1 MSTDSGATE
10 VAFGLLDEFLSRGIR
25 HFIVSP
31 GSRSQ
36 ALALAAADF
45 ERAGLATLSVR
56 IDERSSGFLALG
68 SAIES
73 GLPAVVITT
82 SGTAVAEL
90 LPSVLEAHHS
100 GVPMILLTAD
110 RPTELRG
117 VGANQTTAQFGI
129 FGKFVRM
136 ARDVS
141 VPAKGG
147 LDAAYL
153 RSLAAEAVGAAV
165 GRSGI
170 PGPVQL
176 NLAFREP
183 LSGQLDRAVADQ
195 IKSAQSASE
204 AKAIFEAAELRL
216 KVAKLNPEPGTVV
229 VAGHNAGEEA
239 EEVARKLGAPIFA
252 EVSSG
257 ARFGPNLVVAYRDL
271 LHEPELRNGVKRA
284 VVFGHPTLSRV
295 VPELL
300 ESEQVEVTVV
310 RGKSAEAYNPGRR
323 AKRIVDAVEVVGEP
337 GDWDRPWVGSWVSAS
352 RKLLETESNLDLSA
366 SRTDDNKLVAAYGQ
380 TQLGVFREPV
390 TRRMLVESVWQK
402 TWPHDRLVF
411 ASSRLIREA
420 DSQVPGKKIRVHSNR
435 GLAGIDGNNATAL
448 GIAISSQSQISTERG
463 LNASTGMTRLVT
475 GDLAFLHDSGSLL
488 FPAGEARP
496 RIQIVVGNDEGGSLF
511 DRLEVAATAEKTA
524 FDRVV
529 FAGHEVKLAELSAA
543 YGWDYRLAKTRG
555 ELDEAL
561 SLTEGQTI
569 IEVPLERD

>member
-10 VAFGLLDEFLSRGIR
+10 VAFGLLGEFLSRGIR

-36 ALALAAADF
+36 ALALAAAEF

-90 LPSVLEAHHS
+90 MPSVLEARHS

-117 VGANQTTAQFGI
+117 IGANQTTDQFGI
-129 FGKFVRM
+129 FSKFVRM

-153 RSLAAEAVGAAV
+153 RSLAAEAIGAAV
-165 GRSGI
+165 GRSGT
-170 PGPVQL
+170 PGPIQL

-183 LSGQLDRAVADQ
+183 LSGQYEAGIPERIAQAGLGNDRV
-195 IKSAQSASE
+195 ISPE
-204 AKAIFEAAELRL
+204 RGLRL
-216 KVAKLNPEPGTVV
+216 EVAKLNPEAGTVV
-229 VAGHNAGEEA
+229 IAGHDAGEEA
-239 EEVARKLGAPIFA
+239 EAAARELGAPLFA

-271 LHEPELRNGVKRA
+271 LHEPELRNEVKRA

-300 ESEQVEVTVV
+300 ESEQVEVIVV
-310 RGKSAEAYNPGRR
+310 RGRGAETYNPGRR
-323 AKRIVDAVEVVGEP
+323 AERIVDAIEAVGSP
-337 GDWDRPWVGSWVSAS
+337 GDWAKPWVGSWVSAS
-352 RKLLETESNLDLSA
+352 RKLLETESKLDLSA
-366 SRTDDNKLVAAYGQ
+366 SRTDDSKLVAAYGQ

-448 GIAISSQSQISTERG
+448 GIAIASQSQISTSSG
-463 LNASTGMTRLVT
+463 PNAATGMTRLVT
-475 GDLAFLHDSGSLL
+475 GDLAFLHDSGSL
-488 FPAGEARP
+488 FSPADETRP

-511 DRLEVAATAEKTA
+511 DRLEVAGTAQKEA

-529 FAGHEVKLAELSAA
+529 FTGHEVKLAELAAA

>member
-10 VAFGLLDEFLSRGIR
+10 VAFGLLGEFLSHGVR
-25 HFIVSP
+25 HFVVSP

-36 ALALAAADF
+36 ALALAAAEF

-90 LPSVLEAHHS
+90 MPSVLEAHHS

-117 VGANQTTAQFGI
+117 IGANQTTDQFGI
-129 FGKFVRM
+129 FGKFVRI

-147 LDAAYL
+147 QDAAYL

-165 GRSGI
+165 GKSGT
-170 PGPVQL
+170 PGPIQL

-183 LSGQLDRAVADQ
+183 LSGPHKAGIPERIAQAGLGNDRV
-195 IKSAQSASE
+195 ISPE
-204 AKAIFEAAELRL
+204 RGLRL
-216 KVAKLNPEPGTVV
+216 EVAKLNPEAGTVV
-229 VAGHNAGEEA
+229 IAGHDAGEEA
-239 EEVARKLGAPIFA
+239 ETAARELGAPLFA

-271 LHEPELRNGVKRA
+271 LHEPELRNGIGRA

-300 ESEQVEVTVV
+300 ESEQVEVIIV
-310 RGKSAEAYNPGRR
+310 RGRGAETYNPGRR
-323 AKRIVDAVEVVGEP
+323 AERIVDAVEAVGSP
-337 GDWDRPWVGSWVSAS
+337 GDWAKPWVGSWVIAS
-352 RKLLETESNLDLSA
+352 RKLLETESKLDLSA
-366 SRTDDNKLVAAYGQ
+366 SRTDDSKLVAAYGQ

-420 DSQVPGKKIRVHSNR
+420 DSQVPGKKLRVHSNR

-448 GIAISSQSQISTERG
+448 GIAIASQSQVSASSG
-463 LNASTGMTRLVT
+463 PNAANGMTRLVT
-475 GDLAFLHDSGSLL
+475 GDLAFLHDSGSLF
-488 FPAGEARP
+488 FPAGETRP

-511 DRLEVAATAEKTA
+511 DLLEVAGTAQKEA

-529 FAGHEVKLAELSAA
+529 YAGHKVKLAELAA
-543 YGWDYRLAKTRG
+543 ANGWDYRLAKTRG

-561 SLTEGQTI
+561 SLTEGQII

>member
-1 MSTDSGATE
+1 
-10 VAFGLLDEFLSRGIR
+10 
-25 HFIVSP
+25 
-31 GSRSQ
+31 
-36 ALALAAADF
+36 
-45 ERAGLATLSVR
+45 
-56 IDERSSGFLALG
+56 
-68 SAIES
+68 
-73 GLPAVVITT
+73 
-82 SGTAVAEL
+82 
-90 LPSVLEAHHS
+90 
-100 GVPMILLTAD
+100 MILLTAD

-117 VGANQTTAQFGI
+117 IGANQTTDQFGI
-129 FGKFVRM
+129 FGKLVRM

-165 GRSGI
+165 GKSGT
-170 PGPVQL
+170 PGPIQL

-183 LSGQLDRAVADQ
+183 LSGPYEAGIPERIEQTEPDSARAVAP
-195 IKSAQSASE
+195 E
-204 AKAIFEAAELRL
+204 RGLRL
-216 KVAKLNPEPGTVV
+216 EVAKLNPEAGTVV
-229 VAGHNAGEEA
+229 IAGHDAGEGA
-239 EEVARKLGAPIFA
+239 ETAARELGAPLFA

-271 LHEPELRNGVKRA
+271 LHEPELRNEVKRA

-300 ESEQVEVTVV
+300 ESEQVEVIVV
-310 RGKSAEAYNPGRR
+310 RGRGAETYNPGRR
-323 AKRIVDAVEVVGEP
+323 AERIVDAIEAVGSP
-337 GDWDRPWVGSWVSAS
+337 GDWAKPWVGSWVIAS
-352 RKLLETESNLDLSA
+352 RKLLETESKLDLSA
-366 SRTDDNKLVAAYGQ
+366 SRTDDSKLVAAYGQ

-435 GLAGIDGNNATAL
+435 GLAGIDGNNATAI
-448 GIAISSQSQISTERG
+448 GIALASQSQISTSSG
-463 LNASTGMTRLVT
+463 SNSANGMTRLVT
-475 GDLAFLHDSGSLL
+475 GDLAFLHDSGSLF
-488 FPAGEARP
+488 FPAGETRP
-496 RIQIVVGNDEGGSLF
+496 RIQIVVGNDQGGSLF
-511 DRLEVAATAEKTA
+511 DLLEVAGTAQKEA

-529 FAGHEVKLAELSAA
+529 YAGHEVRLAELAA
-543 YGWDYRLAKTRG
+543 ANGWDYRLAKTRG